1 MLIMKTLVTFILLTV
16 WMSVLSGQKPV
27 DIKLKSSVS
36 KDQASCYDIQLR
48 SPAGHDIKLAGQ
60 NYRIF
65 YNGDQTQF
73 LEDRIT
79 NNLDRETYGKLD
91 VTNTVT
97 GDIGFV
103 SISLDSRIMTD
114 KVLKLQRSGQWVN
127 TLNVCFQHE
136 ANSLKELTWA
146 HANKTGQF
154 ATAEV
159 AMSEWIDAEN
169 QQILIPNEI
178 IDHNKDGDDFISGD
192 IKVSVFPNPVAEVIN
207 VQFEGENEASDV
219 LIKDIIGREVVNAKI
234 NNADYLSYD
243 LASWPEGTYMLMILN
258 KDGQK
263 LAAEHIVKITP

>member
-1 MLIMKTLVTFILLTV
+1 MLTMKTLIPFILFSAWFTV
-16 WMSVLSGQKPV
+16 LGGQKPV

-36 KDQASCYDIQLR
+36 KDKASCYDIQLR

-79 NNLDRETYGKLD
+79 NHLDRETYGKLD
-91 VTNTVT
+91 IINTVT

-114 KVLKLQRSGQWVN
+114 KVLKLRRSGQWVN

-146 HANKTGQF
+146 HASKTGQF

-159 AMSEWIDAEN
+159 AMSEWIDEDN

-178 IDHNKDGDDFISGD
+178 IDHNKDGDNLASGD
-192 IKVSVFPNPVAEVIN
+192 IIVSVFPNPVAEVIN
-207 VQFEGENEASDV
+207 IQFEGENQASDV
-219 LIKDIIGREVVNAKI
+219 LIKDVIGRQVVNAKI
-234 NNADYLSYD
+234 NNADYLSYNLD
-243 LASWPEGTYMLMILN
+243 SWPEGTYMLMILD
-258 KDGQK
+258 KEGQR
-263 LAAEHIVKITP
+263 LASESIVKINP